1 MPLVIA
7 PVGEEQSIKR
17 IAGRDKTRR
26 YLESLGFVAGGKVTV
41 VSVLGGNMIVH
52 VKDARIAI
60 DRNMAARV
68 MV

>member
-26 YLESLGFVAGGKVTV
+26 YLESLGFVAGGKGTGG
-41 VSVLGGNMIVH
+41 SVLGGNMIVH

-60 DRNMAARV
+60 DRNMAARG

>member
-52 VKDARIAI
+52 VKDSRIAI